1 MADVSLKL
9 PGAARRALKSAVY
22 TRPLNRVIRGALR
35 PFRRLLPDRLL
46 YRIPLV
52 GELPIAIPGSP
63 KFRLS
68 IRGFDLVAMPLY
80 WRGARGY
87 EEAAVRTYLELLGA
101 CGAVFDV
108 GAYVGLYAI
117 LAGLHDR
124 GRRVFAFEPMPDIA
138 DVLLENLRLNRLSNV
153 EVVRSAVAGRDGAA
167 DLYIP
172 YAGLPA
178 SSSLRR
184 GFRDARRTISVP
196 TVSLDS
202 FVRSRGIER
211 VDLIKIDTE
220 TTEPEVLGGASWV
233 VSRDA
238 PLIICEVL
246 LQRAADRLNTFFDR
260 RDYAYYSITNAGAVR
275 RSEIVADPEGKNP
288 DHLFVPRSKLHRH
301 ASLLRRE
308 S

>member
-1 MADVSLKL
+1 MAKVSLDL
-9 PGAARRALKSAVY
+9 LGVARKFLKSMVY
-22 TRPLNRVIRGALR
+22 TRPLNRVIRGALW

-46 YRIPLV
+46 YRVPLV
-52 GELPIAIPGSP
+52 GELPVVIPGSP

-87 EEAAVRTYLELLGA
+87 EEAAVSTYLNVLGA
-101 CGAVFDV
+101 CGTVMDV

-124 GRRVFAFEPMPDIA
+124 DRRVYAFEPMPDIA
-138 DVLLENLRLNRLSNV
+138 DVLTDNVRLNRLSNV
-153 EVVRSAVAGRDGAA
+153 EVVRSAVAERDGEA

-172 YAGLPA
+172 YAGLPC

-184 GFRDARRTISVP
+184 GFREARNTISVP
-196 TVSLDS
+196 TVSLDT
-202 FVRSRGIER
+202 FVRSREIER

-220 TTEPEVLGGASWV
+220 TTEPEVLDGASWV
-233 VSRDA
+233 VTRDE

-246 LQRAADRLNTFFDR
+246 LQPAADRLNAFFDG
-260 RDYAYYSITNAGAVR
+260 RDYAHFLITKDGALPRNA
-275 RSEIVADPEGKNP
+275 IVADPAGENR
-288 DHLFVPRSKLHRH
+288 DYLFVPRSKLPRH
-301 ASLLRRE
+301 PSVFRHGR
-308 S
+308 